1 MPSSEAVRGL
11 ESKSMLFCRGFTVLT
26 LCHLWFSVTIDL
38 CCSHLCLLS
47 RSSNDTQVRACCK
60 HPMLY
65 GSNSKACRRGPAN
78 FVLQFGITNSE
89 PKLKVYIGHAQTMD
103 PDRVGFVGIL
113 KCCVKEGRAFVVQHK
128 PFHSQLGVAYLL
140 FQIADL
146 NIRKESNMAPR
157 IWPFS
162 SIQRQIEYGH

>member
-1 MPSSEAVRGL
+1 MDFGVADLS
-11 ESKSMLFCRGFTVLT
+11 
-26 LCHLWFSVTIDL
+26 SVTDNLWIVTFVGT
-38 CCSHLCLLS
+38 
-47 RSSNDTQVRACCK
+47 NRAVSATMSPE
-60 HPMLY
+60 H
-65 GSNSKACRRGPAN
+65 SVTATKAAN
-78 FVLQFGITNSE
+78 FVLLFGITNNE

-113 KCCVKEGRAFVVQHK
+113 KCCVKEGRAFVEQYK

-146 NIRKESNMAPR
+146 EVRKESNMAPR